1 MVKKIIALSI
11 ALVLMLA
18 APMYDVITAPPASPV
33 DFGAGDGTSL
43 VIESPEKLNELLSNI
58 PSIETYLQTED
69 MTTVNQSF
77 KSFTMTEDGFSKQTE
92 TYKMSSEIKEIE
104 TYTQHVLEM
113 CFAVDALY
121 YHAVG
126 QTRVTNSLY
135 YKNSDGERSGFKSA
149 ERTTT
154 DFDMEIYYS
163 KSKVLLK
170 INDLEYLEEER
181 LDDFSDYTKV
191 LADEEEAFSPSAQMS
206 FLKKCKGKWL
216 ELKEYTEEE
225 LASKLG
231 IDLTN
236 PDSMT
241 EDAQIAYVAY
251 MYSNEFA
258 KANIES
264 INQSNQMNVAYLA
277 KLGSYIV
284 ENLSSSFTESS
295 GNLYYLNN
303 DSEAKNNYA
312 NAIVGASVFGENN
325 NADIEAEFNVGSTES
340 TIYQQWE
347 LEVGIREIEME
358 TTTTFKNL
366 DNTVVNLKDQKI
378 TTVYDALK
386 GAITDYLK
394 EMSKEDAN
402 NG

>member
-1 MVKKIIALSI
+1 MVNKIIALSI
-11 ALVLMLA
+11 AFVLMLA

-33 DFGAGDGTSL
+33 DFGEGDGTSL
-43 VIESPEKLNELLSNI
+43 VIESPEKLRELISSI
-58 PSIETYLQTED
+58 PSIETYLQTDD
-69 MTTVNQSF
+69 MTTVNQGF
-77 KSFTMTEDGFSKQTE
+77 KSFTMTEDGFSKQIE
-92 TYKMSSEIKEIE
+92 TYKTSSEVKETE

-126 QTRVTNSLY
+126 QTRITNSLY
-135 YKNSDGERSGFKSA
+135 NKSSDGEKSDFKSA

-154 DFDMEIYYS
+154 DYDIEIYYS

-170 INDLEYLEEER
+170 FNDLEYLEEER
-181 LDDFSDYTKV
+181 LDGSSSYTKV
-191 LADEEEAFSPSAQMS
+191 NEDEEEMFSLSAQMS

-236 PDSMT
+236 PENMS

-258 KANIES
+258 KANVES

-277 KLGSYIV
+277 KLGGYIV
-284 ENLSSSFTESS
+284 EKLSSSFTERGGSF
-295 GNLYYLNN
+295 YYLNN
-303 DSEAKNNYA
+303 DSATKNDYA
-312 NAIVGASVFGENN
+312 NAIVGSAVFGENN

-340 TIYQQWE
+340 SIYQQWE
-347 LEVGIREIEME
+347 LEVGNREIEME

-366 DNTVVNLKDQKI
+366 DNTVVNLKDKKI
-378 TTVYDALK
+378 TSVYDALK

-394 EMSKEDAN
+394 EMSKEEAN